1 MKGLPLERPF
11 TLSSHEHHPRR
22 RGTRLVFSG
31 QTRQCQAEVVWVSDS
46 ARALVPG
53 RRTISSISGS
63 LTTWWTVALQLCLQ
77 VSVPVGA
84 AVSPSEML
92 FSRGGSAV
100 LGFQK
105 LSSLSLN
112 PWAFYLPSE
121 LRLQRRNN
129 AKLLPGESEKN
140 PFQTESQGAGL
151 FHHRLFYSWSGLNLL
166 RVFLK
171 PVPNGNK
178 TLKAHLFYSDL
189 LFVSRPSFLP

>member
-1 MKGLPLERPF
+1 M
-11 TLSSHEHHPRR
+11 LSSHEHHPRR
-22 RGTRLVFSG
+22 RGTRLVFAG
-31 QTRQCQAEVVWVSDS
+31 QTRQCQPEVVWVSDS
-46 ARALVPG
+46 ASALVPG
-53 RRTISSISGS
+53 GRTVSSISGS
-63 LTTWWTVALQLCLQ
+63 LATWWTVALQLCLQ
-77 VSVPVGA
+77 VSVPAGA

-151 FHHRLFYSWSGLNLL
+151 FNHHLIYSWSGLNLL
-166 RVFLK
+166 RVCLK
-171 PVPNGNK
+171 PFPNGNK
-178 TLKAHLFYSDL
+178 TLSAHLFYSDL
-189 LFVSRPSFLP
+189 LSASRPSFLP